1 MDSPAPYVSL
11 DELVAHIPD
20 GCLLAVPKP
29 DGGAAMAATRALIRR
44 GAKNLYLYCLPAGG
58 FQADLLVGAGCVATI
73 ECSGVT
79 LGEAAGAGPRFRAA
93 VESGAIRIK
102 DATCQALYTA
112 IQAAEKG
119 MPFAP
124 IRGLIGSDVL
134 KYRDDWKTIQNPY
147 AAEPD
152 PIVVLPAVRPDL
164 ALFHARLGD
173 KHGNVWVGNARECV
187 QLAHAAR
194 TTLVT
199 VEAVLD
205 GNLMA
210 EERYLA
216 GTIPPLY
223 LGAVALAPRGAW
235 PLGLPGYYGV
245 DTEHLQAYAAAAR
258 TERGFADYLA
268 RHVLDAR
275 LPT

>member
-1 MDSPAPYVSL
+1 MSV
-11 DELVAHIPD
+11 DELARQIPD

-29 DGGAAMAATRALIRR
+29 DSGAAMAATRALIRR
-44 GAKNLYLYCLPAGG
+44 GVKNLYLFCLPAGG
-58 FQADLLVGAGCVATI
+58 FQADLLIGAGCVATL

-93 VESGAIRIK
+93 VEGGAIRIK

-112 IQAAEKG
+112 VQAAEKG

-152 PIVVLPAVRPDL
+152 PIVVLPAVRPDI
-164 ALFHARLGD
+164 ALFHAGLGD

-199 VEAVLD
+199 VEALFD

-210 EERYLA
+210 DERYLA

-223 LGAVALAPRGAW
+223 LGAVAHAPRGGW
-235 PLGLPGYYGV
+235 PLGLPGYYAV
-245 DTEHLQAYAAAAR
+245 DAAHLQAYATAAK
-258 TERGFADYLA
+258 TEQGFADYLA
-268 RHVLDAR
+268 RHVLEAR
-275 LPT
+275 VPA